1 MALRAK
7 TQIQISEADYFRL
20 EEVSE
25 FRSEYVSG
33 FVYGMAGGT
42 DSHIQ
47 ISFNLTRIIA
57 EKLRGKCRAYQ
68 SEMKV
73 RVEDADAGAFYYPDV
88 TVVCGDQ
95 QFYKSRRDVILNPT
109 LLVEVLSESTQE
121 YDKNDKFF
129 AYQKIESFKE
139 YLLVS
144 QRKHAVQQYVRQANG
159 HWKIQASIGINSSVY
174 LESVDLEV
182 PMGEIYDLVE
192 IE

>member
-7 TQIQISEADYFRL
+7 VADRLTADEYLAL
-20 EEVSE
+20 EESSE
-25 FRSEYVSG
+25 ERSEYIDG
-33 FVYGMAGGT
+33 YVYAMAGGT
-42 DSHIQ
+42 ASHIQ
-47 ISFNLTRIIA
+47 ISFNLTRIIS

-73 RVEDADAGAFYYPDV
+73 RVEDTDTFYYPDV
-88 TVVCGDQ
+88 TVVCGEQ
-95 QFYKSRRDVILNPT
+95 QFYRGRRDVIENPI

-139 YLLVS
+139 YLLIS
-144 QRKHAVQQYVRQANG
+144 QQKHAVQQYTRQSDG
-159 HWKIQASIGINSSVY
+159 HWKIQASIGIDNSVY
-174 LESVDLEV
+174 LESVELDV
-182 PMGEIYDLVE
+182 PMREIYDLAE

>member
-1 MALRAK
+1 MALQAK
-7 TQIQISEADYFRL
+7 VRGLVSADDYLRL
-20 EEVSE
+20 EEEAE

-33 FVYGMAGGT
+33 HVYCMTGGT

-47 ISFNLTRIIA
+47 ISFNLTRIIS

-73 RVEDADAGAFYYPDV
+73 RVDEADTFFYPDV
-88 TVVCGDQ
+88 TVVCGEQ
-95 QFYKSRRDVILNPT
+95 RFYRGRRDVIENPI

-129 AYQKIESFKE
+129 AYQKIDSFEE

-144 QRKHAVQQYVRQANG
+144 QRKYAVQQYTRQPDG
-159 HWKIQASIGINSSVY
+159 HWKIQASIGIDSSVY

-182 PMGEIYDLVE
+182 PIREMYDLVE